1 MSETKQKIIKCN
13 HFMPIFQ
20 LLNSINYCMICSALL
35 FTSCS
40 SNTSTI
46 KTIKPNNFDKNVDIN
61 PSFLTISY
69 QEEINSPTNYFNKK
83 DYLKH
88 RAHIIKNLK
97 KVCTYFALSLKSYF
111 LSVEYLD
118 KICSEF
124 SSFNP
129 ESILEISFFCVIL
142 AAIFNEET
150 PKAIHI
156 QKNLKNKI
164 SKNYFEDEKYVLHL
178 LNYKLNMITPYDVL
192 MDVLHSGFI
201 FEGEDF
207 NYNKMC
213 YIYSNLEN
221 ILYAFSQN
229 NSYIDMSQKQIAV
242 SIIAFARELLGLN
255 PFNDALKKIFCINEN
270 NIEDYITG
278 VNIIKKYIK
287 IEKSIKN
294 NKRSGTNSKLCREQN
309 MNNMNMSREINKA
322 EAIFCNKHIN

>member
-1 MSETKQKIIKCN
+1 MSEPKQKLIKCN

-20 LLNSINYCMICSALL
+20 LLNSINYCMICSAFL

-40 SNTSTI
+40 SNNSTI
-46 KTIKPNNFDKNVDIN
+46 KTVKPNNFDKNVEIN
-61 PSFLTISY
+61 PSFLNLSI
-69 QEEINSPTNYFNKK
+69 QEEINSPTNYFNKN
-83 DYLKH
+83 DYLKQ
-88 RAHIIKNLK
+88 RAHIIKNMK
-97 KVCTYFALSLKSYF
+97 KVCAYFALSLKSYF

-118 KICSEF
+118 KICSDF
-124 SSFNP
+124 SSFHS

-142 AAIFNEET
+142 AAKFNEET

-156 QKNLKNKI
+156 QKLLKNKI
-164 SKNYFEDEKYVLHL
+164 SKNYLEDEKYVLHL

-192 MDVLHSGFI
+192 MDILHSGFI

-207 NYNKMC
+207 NYEKMC

-221 ILYAFSQN
+221 ILYVFSQN

-255 PFNDALKKIFCINEN
+255 PINDVLKEIFCINEN
-270 NIEDYITG
+270 NEQDYILG
-278 VNIIKKYIK
+278 MNIIKKHIK

-294 NKRSGTNSKLCREQN
+294 SKRSGTNSILCREQN
-309 MNNMNMSREINKA
+309 LNREINRINKT
-322 EAIFCNKHIN
+322 EQIFCNKHIN